1 MSRNRLSE
9 LQPGNGYN
17 SNQTYPEGQYD
28 NVDLERNDVV
38 AGERYELQDRSGREL
53 SLNAF
58 LDEVCISYNTL
69 LTVRSTIAE
78 RQHQGWMLRL
88 LGLNNYMPN
97 PWHQQTS
104 EALHMQK
111 WIR

>member
-58 LDEVCISYNTL
+58 LDEVCISYINL
-69 LTVRSTIAE
+69 VDR
-78 RQHQGWMLRL
+78 
-88 LGLNNYMPN
+88 
-97 PWHQQTS
+97 
-104 EALHMQK
+104 
-111 WIR
+111 